1 MSEWLLVWHFVDGD
15 RRLFRNGGHH
25 GRAKKIRKNQ
35 TLHVEPPLTMCKR
48 GLHGSVLPLDALEY
62 VPRGHLGR
70 IVVCRCEVW
79 GEMERQSDKVCAE
92 YRKALWWADCTT
104 ALHEFACDEAERALA
119 LTDNPDPRSIAA
131 ITTKRRWLCGEATD
145 AERAAARD
153 AAWDAAWAA
162 AWDAARAAAWAA
174 ARAAAWDAAR
184 DAAWAAARDAA
195 RDAARAAQNER
206 LAARLEALHKEDK

>member
-62 VPRGHLGR
+62 VPSGYFGR

-145 AERAAARD
+145 AERAAAWAAARD
-153 AAWDAAWAA
+153 AAWY
-162 AWDAARAAAWAA
+162 
-174 ARAAAWDAAR
+174 
-184 DAAWAAARDAA
+184 AAWAAARDAA
-195 RDAARAAQNER
+195 WNAARDAARYAARDAARDAQNER